1 MNDTMKLELSN
12 WMKDYSKINY
22 NEDWKLCV
30 DLTYKWNVKTD
41 KVCRKWIGNLKNYL
55 SKNDIIID
63 GFMVNEYDVNF
74 SNLHNHLLVWSSDS
88 WSNTQSKIFN
98 YWKRIGSINI
108 RQYDNTLNYTEYMT
122 KYLGREKYNNWEL
135 ISNI

>member
-1 MNDTMKLELSN
+1 MDDTMKLELSN

-30 DLTYKWNVKTD
+30 DLTYKWKVKTD
-41 KVCRKWIGNLKNYL
+41 KVCRKWLGNLKNYL
-55 SKNDIIID
+55 SENDINID
-63 GFMVNEYDVNF
+63 GFFVTEYDKNF
-74 SNLHNHLLVWSSDS
+74 TNLHNHLLVWSSDS

-98 YWKRIGSINI
+98 YWKRIGSLNI
-108 RQYDNTLNYTEYMT
+108 SKYDVNSNYTEYMT
-122 KYLGREKYNNWEL
+122 KYIGRERYNSWDL

>member
-30 DLTYKWNVKTD
+30 DLTYKWKVKTD
-41 KVCRKWIGNLKNYL
+41 KVCRKWLGNLKNYL
-55 SKNDIIID
+55 SENDINID
-63 GFMVNEYDVNF
+63 GFFVTEYDKNF
-74 SNLHNHLLVWSSDS
+74 TNLHNHLLVWSSDS

-98 YWKRIGSINI
+98 YWKRIGSLNI
-108 RQYDNTLNYTEYMT
+108 SKYDVNSNYTEYMT
-122 KYLGREKYNNWEL
+122 KYIGRERYNSWDL

>member
-1 MNDTMKLELSN
+1 MNDKMKLELSN

-30 DLTYKWNVKTD
+30 DLTYKWKVKTD
-41 KVCRKWIGNLKNYL
+41 KVCRKWLGNLKNYL
-55 SKNDIIID
+55 SENDINID
-63 GFMVNEYDVNF
+63 GFFVTEYDKNF
-74 SNLHNHLLVWSSDS
+74 TNLHNHLLVWSSDS

-98 YWKRIGSINI
+98 YWKRIGSLNI
-108 RQYDNTLNYTEYMT
+108 SKYDVNSNYTEYMT
-122 KYLGREKYNNWEL
+122 KYIGRERYNSWDL